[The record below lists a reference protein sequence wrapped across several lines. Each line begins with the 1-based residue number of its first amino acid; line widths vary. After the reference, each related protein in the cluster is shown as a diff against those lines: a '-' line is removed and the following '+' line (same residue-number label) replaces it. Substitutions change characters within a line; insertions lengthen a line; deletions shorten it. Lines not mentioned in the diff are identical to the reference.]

1 MKKSNKYILIV
12 DDIHI
17 NRLLIKTIINSY
29 GYEHIHESFD
39 GQDAI
44 KKVEDFNYDII
55 FMDIQ
60 MPIMDGIK
68 ATEYIRQKLN
78 SKIPIIAIT
87 AYLDIETD
95 DKGFNDVVR
104 KPYTV
109 EKIKKILDTYL
120 KNTNK

>member
-1 MKKSNKYILIV
+1 MKKSDKYILIV

-44 KKVEDFNYDII
+44 KKVENFKYDII

-60 MPIMDGIK
+60 MPIKNGYETT
-68 ATEYIRQKLN
+68 TEIRNNTKFKR
-78 SKIPIIAIT
+78 KIFSF
-87 AYLDIETD
+87 LQSN
-95 DKGFNDVVR
+95 F
-104 KPYTV
+104 
-109 EKIKKILDTYL
+109 
-120 KNTNK
+120 